1 MTTLGHSLTGL
12 AAITLCLPPSLSR
25 LKRVAWAI
33 FFIAL
38 ASIPDWP
45 LPFWGHQRLAIS
57 HSLWVNLVL
66 CTALAVLLWKVLP
79 AAGRHPRI
87 LIFGA
92 LAWLSHL
99 LLDTLYGDLPGVAI
113 YWPFS
118 DRLASL
124 PLPWLKVL
132 QHPPPPFDPAV
143 IQTLLAEAATFGPLV
158 AAAYWAR
165 RRWPTSPAT
174 GSRTR
179 KP

>member
-12 AAITLCLPPSLSR
+12 AALTLCLPPRRSPLPWA
-25 LKRVAWAI
+25 AWAV

-38 ASIPDWP
+38 ANIPDWP
-45 LPFWGHQRLAIS
+45 LPFWGHRQLAVS
-57 HSLWVNLVL
+57 HSLWVNLIL
-66 CTALAVLLWKVLP
+66 CTGLAALLRLGLP
-79 AAGRHPRI
+79 AAGRHPRMVI
-87 LIFGA
+87 CAA

-124 PLPWLKVL
+124 PLPWLGSL

-143 IQTLLAEAATFGPLV
+143 LQTLLAEIATFVPLV
-158 AAAYWAR
+158 AAAFWVR
-165 RRWPTSPAT
+165 RRWPPQADN
-174 GSRTR
+174 G
-179 KP
+179 